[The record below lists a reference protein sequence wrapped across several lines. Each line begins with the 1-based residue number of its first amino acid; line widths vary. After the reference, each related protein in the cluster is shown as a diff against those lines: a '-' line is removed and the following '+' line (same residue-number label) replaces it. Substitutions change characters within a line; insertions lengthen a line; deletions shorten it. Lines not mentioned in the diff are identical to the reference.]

1 MFRTILSVAGVVA
14 TVSIASAA
22 MAGPTI
28 AGPITAKGIT
38 PAHQLP
44 AGATMPTLSLYCTVD
59 PSIVSVTLTKG
70 ARRGQVQISYE
81 VVNAGSSAWRSGGNQ
96 QAVYLRATNANTGGV
111 FNSERPLTAAAAAGA
126 SMQRFTTPMIN
137 NAFDDF
143 EFAGSL
149 DLRIGYDPDILI
161 DGNRCNDDADTG
173 NNVVHLDNG
182 DILGFMNGPAR
193 SQTFRP

>member
-1 MFRTILSVAGVVA
+1 MFRTMLSVASVIATMAVA
-14 TVSIASAA
+14 TS
-22 MAGPTI
+22 TI
-28 AGPITAKGIT
+28 AGPIAPKGIT
-38 PAHQLP
+38 PNRNIPIGTTLP
-44 AGATMPTLSLYCTVD
+44 VLSALCTPD
-59 PSIVSVTLTKG
+59 PAIVSVTLTKG
-70 ARRGQVQISYE
+70 ARRGQVQISY
-81 VVNAGSSAWRSGGNQ
+81 VVANLGSSAWRSGAEQ
-96 QAVYLRATNANTGGV
+96 QGVHLRAVNANTGGV
-111 FNSERPLTAAAAAGA
+111 FVSDRPLTGAAAAGA
-126 SMQRFTTPMIN
+126 TMQRFTTPMIN

-161 DGNRCNDDADTG
+161 DGNRCNDDANDG

>member
-14 TVSIASAA
+14 TASIASSA
-22 MAGPTI
+22 MAGP
-28 AGPITAKGIT
+28 IT
-38 PAHQLP
+38 PRGVTPAYSLP
-44 AGATMPTLSLYCTVD
+44 AGATLPTLSLYCTVD
-59 PSIVSVTLTKG
+59 PAIVSVTLTKG

-81 VVNAGSSAWRSGGNQ
+81 VVNAGASAWRSGSNQ
-96 QAVYLRATNANTGGV
+96 QGVHLKAVNANTGGV
-111 FNSERPLTAAAAAGA
+111 FSSDRALTGSAGA
-126 SMQRFTTPMIN
+126 GAVMQRFTTPMIN

>member
-14 TVSIASAA
+14 TVSIASSA
-22 MAGPTI
+22 MAGP
-28 AGPITAKGIT
+28 ITPKGIKPVAT
-38 PAHQLP
+38 VP
-44 AGATMPTLSLYCTVD
+44 AGVRLPQLSLYCTVD
-59 PSIVSVTLTKG
+59 PAIVSVTLTKG

-81 VVNAGSSAWRSGGNQ
+81 VVNAGASAWRSGANQ
-96 QAVYLRATNANTGGV
+96 QGMHLRAVNANTGGV
-111 FNSERPLTAAAAAGA
+111 FAIDRALTGSAGPGA
-126 SMQRFTTPMIN
+126 TMQRFSTPMIN

-161 DGNRCNDDADTG
+161 DGNRCNDDADTA

>member
-1 MFRTILSVAGVVA
+1 MFKTILSVAGVVA
-14 TVSIASAA
+14 TVSIASSA
-22 MAGPTI
+22 MAGPI
-28 AGPITAKGIT
+28 APKGIAPQGVT

-44 AGATMPTLSLYCTVD
+44 AGATLPTLSLYCTVD

-81 VVNAGSSAWRSGGNQ
+81 VVNAGSSAWRSGANQ
-96 QAVYLRATNANTGGV
+96 QGMHLRAVNANTGGV
-111 FNSERPLTAAAAAGA
+111 FTSDRALTGSAGA
-126 SMQRFTTPMIN
+126 GAAMQRFTTPMIN

-149 DLRIGYDPDILI
+149 DLRIGYDPVILI

-182 DILGFMNGPAR
+182 EILGFMNGPAR